1 VGEHVLGGQPEEVQ
15 QQQVP
20 QPQPLLQEVV
30 VVGQLV
36 LVVEQFLAQQ
46 AEVQVQE
53 HFLQL
58 VEAEVLPQ
66 EVEQVLQ
73 EQVLLVQVLLVG
85 LQQFLL

>member
-1 VGEHVLGGQPEEVQ
+1 
-15 QQQVP
+15 
-20 QPQPLLQEVV
+20 V

-46 AEVQVQE
+46 AEVLVQE

-73 EQVLLVQVLLVG
+73 VQELLVQVGLL
-85 LQQFLL
+85 QFLL

>member
-1 VGEHVLGGQPEEVQ
+1 
-15 QQQVP
+15 
-20 QPQPLLQEVV
+20 V

-46 AEVQVQE
+46 AEVLVQE

-58 VEAEVLPQ
+58 VEAEVLPR

-73 EQVLLVQVLLVG
+73 VQELLVQVGLL
-85 LQQFLL
+85 QSLL

>member
-1 VGEHVLGGQPEEVQ
+1 
-15 QQQVP
+15 
-20 QPQPLLQEVV
+20 VV

-46 AEVQVQE
+46 AEVLVQE

-73 EQVLLVQVLLVG
+73 VQELLVQELLVQVGLL
-85 LQQFLL
+85 QSLL